1 MRSRRTLK
9 DSLQERRRNLF
20 NWNSTGILGPRPSL
34 VLNFIEGFAL
44 DPRITF
50 ARVDATT
57 CATRV
62 NSSGLLETVAANVP
76 RFDYDPVTL
85 AAKGLL
91 IEETRTNLLL
101 NSVLAG
107 TNLATQSV
115 TVTAVAH
122 TLSFYG
128 TGTVTLSGTST
139 GSLVGSGAYPTRSIL
154 TFTPTAGSLTLTVTG
169 TVQFAQLEI
178 GSFPTSYIP
187 TAASAVTRAAD
198 SALVSGT
205 NFSSWYNESEG
216 TFVVGAVNQFVTGVA
231 NKTWLNVTDAGLSN
245 RITGN
250 ITTAGKPQQFVIS
263 GGSTVVNLVATF
275 ATLVANT
282 PFKTAIAYK
291 VNDFGYS
298 VDGQTTVTD
307 TLGAVPVAPIVMR
320 IGGISTTNTPFNGHI
335 RQVSYYNTRLTD
347 AELQRLSV

>member
-1 MRSRRTLK
+1 M
-9 DSLQERRRNLF
+9 
-20 NWNSTGILGPRPSL
+20 
-34 VLNFIEGFAL
+34 
-44 DPRITF
+44 
-50 ARVDATT
+50 
-57 CATRV
+57 
-62 NSSGLLETVAANVP
+62 
-76 RFDYDPVTL
+76 
-85 AAKGLL
+85 
-91 IEETRTNLLL
+91 
-101 NSVLAG
+101 
-107 TNLATQSV
+107 
-115 TVTAVAH
+115 
-122 TLSFYG
+122 
-128 TGTVTLSGTST
+128 
-139 GSLVGSGAYPTRSIL
+139 
-154 TFTPTAGSLTLTVTG
+154 TG

-216 TFVVGAVNQFVTGVA
+216 TFVCGAVNQFVTGAA
-231 NKTWLNVTDAGLSN
+231 NKTWLNVTDAGLTN

-263 GGSTVVNLVATF
+263 GGSTVVNLGATF

-307 TLGAVPVAPIVMR
+307 TLGAVPVAPIAMR